1 MIGKTATSVT
11 SRKIRLR
18 KILGEVCRLD
28 NGKPTGHVKLNRTTS
43 PHKFTSPH
51 ELLPGKNIQAGRRR
65 LLGSFALPSPRSLT
79 CYPQPAPKLRSSPQR
94 RRFLRFSPRRV
105 RFRRF
110 WSRMTVGVVAFL
122 AATAAM
128 TVIAAAVAAP
138 PAGPRAA
145 KQREAFER
153 FLAQRGVEP
162 APEKLAAFFR
172 DRQPDGSRFSALRA
186 EFQRFGEPEFA
197 VREAALRSL
206 AAEPWI
212 PPQLIREFS
221 QAPEPEVRWRTR
233 RVQQLAGA
241 AQEHCARVAARL
253 LDAAALADVPRS
265 LAPVPPPSPY
275 ARQSLGDH
283 TLIATGTRG
292 VAVELDNAGQEL
304 WRVPFR
310 AWSAERL
317 AGGATLL
324 ASVEEQAVVE
334 VDQNGQVLWRHG
346 PVAATR
352 AKPLAN
358 GHLLIVDYPK
368 GRVLELARD
377 QSIRWQHTVDEP
389 CFDAERLDNGHT
401 LVATSNVI
409 QEIAFDGAIVWQWQ
423 VRGRLNGMQALNDG
437 RILVANYGANEVAEL
452 DDEGRS
458 TRRIEEPQPS
468 DAFRLPNGHTLVAT
482 ATRVVEFNAAGELHR
497 VLTTARYGSARR

>member
-1 MIGKTATSVT
+1 M
-11 SRKIRLR
+11 
-18 KILGEVCRLD
+18 
-28 NGKPTGHVKLNRTTS
+28 
-43 PHKFTSPH
+43 
-51 ELLPGKNIQAGRRR
+51 
-65 LLGSFALPSPRSLT
+65 PSKRSLT
-79 CYPQPAPKLRSSPQR
+79 RHPQPAPELGSPPQR
-94 RRFLRFSPRRV
+94 RRFLHFSSQPLPLRRS
-105 RFRRF
+105 
-110 WSRMTVGVVAFL
+110 WSRTTAVVVTFL
-122 AATAAM
+122 AATAAL
-128 TVIAAAVAAP
+128 TVIAAAAAAAVAAP

-145 KQREAFER
+145 KQHAAFER
-153 FLAQRGVEP
+153 FLVQRGVEP
-162 APEKLAAFFR
+162 TREKLAAFFR
-172 DRQPDGSRFSALRA
+172 DRQPDGSCFIALRA
-186 EFQRFGEPEFA
+186 EFQRFRDPEFA

-253 LDAAALADVPRS
+253 LEAAGLADVTRS

-275 ARQSLGDH
+275 ARQSLGDR

-292 VAVELDNAGQEL
+292 VAVELDNAGKEL

-401 LVATSNVI
+401 LIATSNVI
-409 QEIAFDGAIVWQWQ
+409 QEVAFDGAIVWQWQ
-423 VRGRLNGMQALNDG
+423 VRGRLNGLQALNDG

-458 TRRIEEPQPS
+458 TRRIDEPQPS